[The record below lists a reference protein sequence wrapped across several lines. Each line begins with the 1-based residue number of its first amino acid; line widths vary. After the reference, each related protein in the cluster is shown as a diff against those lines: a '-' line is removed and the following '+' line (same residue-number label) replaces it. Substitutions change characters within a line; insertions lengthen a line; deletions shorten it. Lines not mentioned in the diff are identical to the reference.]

1 MSLAVINFSEV
12 WPIIA
17 TVVGIASGVCSA
29 AIWFSMQSLKD
40 GMNSTARKQDED
52 KKAIDKEVATIKDRM
67 AACKQDCDRT
77 MVSKEDWVREVG
89 YSRRLAEQQIKE
101 MAEIKALQQQLPD
114 TLARILAATMKRG
127 D

>member
-1 MSLAVINFSEV
+1 MSLAAINFSET

-17 TVVGIASGVCSA
+17 TVVGVASGIVSG
-29 AIWFSMQSLKD
+29 AIWFSMQSLKELI
-40 GMNSTARKQDED
+40 NTTAKRQTED
-52 KKAIDKEVATIKDRM
+52 KQAIDKEVATIKDRM
-67 AACKQDCDRT
+67 AVCKQDCDRT

-114 TLARILAATMKRG
+114 TLARILAAITKRG